1 MNLWKGWTML
11 SINFKAVSKARCV
24 LLVVGLMFFA
34 GCVEEKSEYT
44 LNPDGSGKVVYDVIF
59 VPTQL
64 NLSDNETSPQYRI
77 KLETEK
83 ILQKSEGIDAWK
95 DISHELTD
103 EGRIHFVGTAYF
115 RDINKV
121 NIRAGGLNKDM
132 RLRFSRSQ
140 SGRITIELRKESDSK
155 SSEKKGDVPEFT
167 EAELTQK
174 IKEARLQYNE
184 ARPMM
189 LGMLG
194 TLKQVKK
201 LHLPGK
207 IEKRSNFELIDSSTV
222 QVKIEGRKMIEA
234 MDKMMADDE
243 WMKRQIRAGKNPVK
257 EGPDEPVLNEM
268 LFGEKGP
275 VQIILDGDSKA
286 LFDYEAEVAQAQKG
300 YKAMI
305 KKLAFGETS
314 PIAVPTITEAKPG
327 KARIGGVR
335 LVTGAEKERGIKP
348 LYQSNNSYTLSVVL
362 ELPEPNLITIEG
374 QVEEALTDTGKSILG
389 EHNRRIAFPKLSE
402 DGRAAVFDVKLDV
415 PEEKA
420 KGLSELS
427 GVIECFK
434 ATGTKKIDLGVMD
447 FKEGISSDVP
457 GFSIRS
463 VKERYDTKGQEISLR
478 VDLLRNSV
486 KDVKFYREDGTE
498 IDVSSGGS
506 SSSQG
511 RLLGTSFKTKGE
523 FPPRGRIVFEVLD
536 GITKHRIPFKLT
548 NISLLGRP
556 L

>member
-1 MNLWKGWTML
+1 ML
-11 SINFKAVSKARCV
+11 SMNFKAVSKAGWAP
-24 LLVVGLMFFA
+24 LVVALAFFA

-44 LNPDGSGKVVYDVIF
+44 VNPDGSGKVVYDIIF
-59 VPTQL
+59 APTQL
-64 NLSDNETSPQYRI
+64 NLSPKETEPQHRI
-77 KLETEK
+77 KLEVEK
-83 ILQKSEGIDAWK
+83 ILQKSEGIDAWS
-95 DISHELTD
+95 DIFYELTD
-103 EGRIHFVGTAYF
+103 EGQIHFVGTAYF

-121 NIRAGGLNKDM
+121 NIRAGGFNKDM
-132 RLRFSRSQ
+132 KLRFSRSR

-155 SSEKKGDVPEFT
+155 STEKKGDVPEFS
-167 EAELTQK
+167 EAELAQK
-174 IKEARLQYNE
+174 IKETRLQYNE

-234 MDKMMADDE
+234 MDKMMADDG

-275 VQIILDGDSKA
+275 VQIVLDGDSKA

-300 YKAMI
+300 YKTII
-305 KKLAFGETS
+305 KKLGIRETS
-314 PIAVPTITEAKPG
+314 RIGVPTITEAKPG
-327 KARIGGVR
+327 KTRIGGAR
-335 LVTGAEKERGIKP
+335 LVTGADKERGIKP
-348 LYQSNNSYTLSVVL
+348 LYQFDNSYTLSVIL
-362 ELPEPNLITIEG
+362 ELPEPNLITIQG
-374 QVEEALTDTGKSILG
+374 QVEEALTDTGDSIVL
-389 EHNRRIAFPKLSE
+389 ERNRRIPLPKLSE
-402 DGRAAVFDVKLDV
+402 DGRAAVFDVKLAV
-415 PEEKA
+415 PDEKA

-427 GVIECFK
+427 GVIRCFK

-447 FKEGISSDVP
+447 FKDGVSSDVP

-463 VKERYDTKGQEISLR
+463 VKESYDKKGQEISLK
-478 VDLLRNSV
+478 VDLLLNSV
-486 KDVKFYREDGTE
+486 KTVKFYREDGTE
-498 IDVSSGGS
+498 IDAPSRGRSYS
-506 SSSQG
+506 KD
-511 RLLGTSFKTKGE
+511 RLLHITFKSKGE
-523 FPPRGRIVFEVLD
+523 LPPRGRIVFEVLD

-548 NISLLGRP
+548 NISLFGRP

>member
-1 MNLWKGWTML
+1 ML
-11 SINFKAVSKARCV
+11 GMNFKAVSKAGCV

-44 LNPDGSGKVVYDVIF
+44 VNPDGSGKVVYDVIF
-59 VPTQL
+59 APTQL
-64 NLSDNETSPQYRI
+64 NLSEKETKPQHHI
-77 KLETEK
+77 KLEVEK
-83 ILQKSEGIDAWK
+83 ILQKSEGIDAWS
-95 DISHELTD
+95 DISYELTD

-121 NIRAGGLNKDM
+121 DIRAGGFNKGM
-132 RLRFSRSQ
+132 KLRFSRSQ

-155 SSEKKGDVPEFT
+155 STQKKGDVPEFT
-167 EAELTQK
+167 EAELAQK
-174 IKEARLQYNE
+174 IKEARLQYNQ

-207 IEKRSNFELIDSSTV
+207 IEKHSNFELIDSNTV

-234 MDKMMADDE
+234 MDKMIAYDG
-243 WMKRQIRAGKNPVK
+243 WMERQIRAGKNPVK

-275 VQIILDGDSKA
+275 VQIVLDSDSKA
-286 LFDYEAEVAQAQKG
+286 LFDYDAELAQAQKG
-300 YKAMI
+300 YRAMI
-305 KKLAFGETS
+305 KKLGIGETS

-348 LYQSNNSYTLSVVL
+348 LYQSNNSYTLSLVL
-362 ELPEPNLITIEG
+362 ELPEPNLVIIEG
-374 QVEEALTDTGKSILG
+374 QVEQALTDTGQSILSQR
-389 EHNRRIAFPKLSE
+389 NRGIPFPKLSE
-402 DGRAAVFDVKLDV
+402 DGRAVVFDVKLAV
-415 PEEKA
+415 PDENA

-427 GVIECFK
+427 GALECLK
-434 ATGTKKIDLGVMD
+434 STGTKDIDLGVMD
-447 FKEGISSDVP
+447 FKNGSESKVP
-457 GFSIRS
+457 GFSIRT
-463 VKERYDTKGQEISLR
+463 VKERYDKKGQEISLK
-478 VDLLRNSV
+478 VDLLRRSV
-486 KDVKFYREDGTE
+486 KNVKFYREDGTE
-498 IDVSSGGS
+498 IDVSSAGRS
-506 SSSQG
+506 SSLG
-511 RLLGTSFKTKGE
+511 RLLYISFKTKGE

>member
-1 MNLWKGWTML
+1 ML
-11 SINFKAVSKARCV
+11 DRKVKVVSKTCWVPLV
-24 LLVVGLMFFA
+24 LGLAFFA

-77 KLETEK
+77 RLEIEK
-83 ILQKSEGIDAWK
+83 ILQMSEGVDVWS
-95 DISHELTD
+95 DISYDLTD

-121 NIRAGGLNKDM
+121 NIRAGGFNKDM
-132 RLRFSRSQ
+132 KLRFSRSQ
-140 SGRITIELRKESDSK
+140 SGRIIIELRKESDSK
-155 SSEKKGDVPEFT
+155 SNQEKGDVPEFS
-167 EAELTQK
+167 EAELAQK

-184 ARPMM
+184 LKPMM
-189 LGMLG
+189 LATFG

-207 IEKRSNFELIDSSTV
+207 VEKNSNFELIDSNTV

-234 MDKMMADDE
+234 MDKMIAYDG
-243 WMKRQIRAGKNPVK
+243 WMERQIRAGKNPVK

-275 VQIILDGDSKA
+275 VQLVLDSDSKA
-286 LFDYEAEVAQAQKG
+286 LFDYDAEAAQARKG
-300 YKAMI
+300 YKAML
-305 KKLAFGETS
+305 KKLGFGETS
-314 PIAVPTITEAKPG
+314 PIAVPTITDAKPG

-335 LVTGAEKERGIKP
+335 LVTGADKERKIRP
-348 LYQSNNSYTLSVVL
+348 LNQFDNSYTLSMIL
-362 ELPEPNLITIEG
+362 ELPEPNLIIIEG
-374 QVEEALTDTGKSILG
+374 QVEEALTDTGKSILS
-389 EHNRRIAFPKLSE
+389 EHNRRILFPKPSE

-415 PEEKA
+415 PEENA

-427 GVIECFK
+427 GTLECFK

-463 VKERYDTKGQEISLR
+463 VKESYDKKGQEISLK
-478 VDLLRNSV
+478 VDLLRKSV
-486 KDVKFYREDGTE
+486 KDVKFYHENGTE
-498 IDVSSGGS
+498 IDVSSGGR

-511 RLLGTSFKTKGE
+511 RLLYISFKTKGE

-536 GITKHRIPFKLT
+536 GVTKHRIPFKLT
-548 NISLLGRP
+548 NVSLIGRP
-556 L
+556 F

>member
-1 MNLWKGWTML
+1 ML
-11 SINFKAVSKARCV
+11 GMNFKAVSKAGCV

-83 ILQKSEGIDAWK
+83 ILQKSEGVDVWK
-95 DISHELTD
+95 NISYELTD

-115 RDINKV
+115 RDINKL
-121 NIRAGGLNKDM
+121 NIQAGGFNKDM
-132 RLRFSRSQ
+132 KLRFSRSQ

-167 EAELTQK
+167 EAELAQK

-194 TLKQVKK
+194 TLKLVKK

-207 IEKRSNFELIDSSTV
+207 IEKHSNFELIDSNTV
-222 QVKIEGRKMIEA
+222 QLKIEGRKMIEA

-257 EGPDEPVLNEM
+257 EGPDEPALNEM

-275 VQIILDGDSKA
+275 VQIVLDSDSKT
-286 LFDYEAEVAQAQKG
+286 LFDYEAEVTQAQKG

-305 KKLAFGETS
+305 KKLGIGETS
-314 PIAVPTITEAKPG
+314 PIAIPTITDVEPG
-327 KARIGGVR
+327 KARIAGVR
-335 LVTGAEKERGIKP
+335 LVTGADKERGIKP

-362 ELPEPNLITIEG
+362 ELPEPNLVIIEG
-374 QVEEALTDTGKSILG
+374 QVEQALTDTGQSILSQR
-389 EHNRRIAFPKLSE
+389 NRGIPFPKLSE
-402 DGRAAVFDVKLDV
+402 DGRAVVFDVKLAV
-415 PEEKA
+415 PDEKA

-427 GVIECFK
+427 GALECLK
-434 ATGTKKIDLGVMD
+434 STGTKDIDLGVMD
-447 FKEGISSDVP
+447 FKNGSESKVP
-457 GFSIRS
+457 GFSIRT
-463 VKERYDTKGQEISLR
+463 VKERYDKKGHEISLK
-478 VDLLRNSV
+478 VDLLRRSV

-498 IDVSSGGS
+498 IDVSSAGRS
-506 SSSQG
+506 SSLG
-511 RLLGTSFKTKGE
+511 RLLYISFKTKGE

>member
-1 MNLWKGWTML
+1 MLDRKVKG
-11 SINFKAVSKARCV
+11 VSKACWM
-24 LLVVGLMFFA
+24 LLVVVLVFFA

-44 LNPDGSGKVVYDVIF
+44 INPDGSGKVVYDVIF

-64 NLSDNETSPQYRI
+64 NFSDSETSPQHQI
-77 KLETEK
+77 KLAIEK

-95 DISHELTD
+95 DISYDLTD

-115 RDINKV
+115 RDINKL
-121 NIRAGGLNKDM
+121 NIQAGGFNKDM
-132 RLRFSRSQ
+132 KLRFSRSQ
-140 SGRITIELRKESDSK
+140 SGRITIELRKASAGK
-155 SSEKKGDVPEFT
+155 SSQKKGDVPEIS
-167 EAELTQK
+167 EAELAQK
-174 IKEARLQYNE
+174 IKEARFQYNQ

-189 LGMLG
+189 LAIFG

-207 IEKRSNFELIDSSTV
+207 IEKHSNFELIDSNTV
-222 QVKIEGRKMIEA
+222 QVKIEGQKIVEA
-234 MDKMMADDE
+234 MDKMMADDK
-243 WMKRQIRAGKNPVK
+243 WMKLQICAGKNPVK

-268 LFGEKGP
+268 LFGKKGP
-275 VQIILDGDSKA
+275 VQVVLDSDSKT
-286 LFDYEAEVAQAQKG
+286 LFDYEAEVAQAQKD

-305 KKLAFGETS
+305 KNLRFGESS
-314 PIAVPTITEAKPG
+314 PIAMPIITKAKPG
-327 KARIGGVR
+327 KARIGAAR
-335 LVTGAEKERGIKP
+335 LVIGADKERGIKP
-348 LYQSNNSYTLSVVL
+348 LYQFGNSYTLSVIL
-362 ELPEPNLITIEG
+362 ELPEPNLILIEG
-374 QVEEALTDTGKSILG
+374 QVEKALTDTGDSILL
-389 EHNRRIAFPKLSE
+389 ERNQNISFPKLSK
-402 DGRAAVFDVKLDV
+402 DGRAAVFDVKLAV
-415 PEEKA
+415 PDEKA

-447 FKEGISSDVP
+447 FKDGVSSSVP

-463 VKERYDTKGQEISLR
+463 VKERYDKKGQEISLK
-478 VDLLRNSV
+478 VDLPRKSV
-486 KDVKFYREDGTE
+486 KDVKFYDENGTE
-498 IDVSSGGS
+498 IDVSSGGR

-511 RLLGTSFKTKGE
+511 RLLLISFKTKGK
-523 FPPRGRIVFEVLD
+523 FPLRGRIVFEVLD

>member
-1 MNLWKGWTML
+1 ML

>member
-1 MNLWKGWTML
+1 ML
-11 SINFKAVSKARCV
+11 SMNFKAVSKAGWV
-24 LLVVGLMFFA
+24 PLVVALAFFA

-44 LNPDGSGKVVYDVIF
+44 VNPDGSGKVVYDIIF
-59 VPTQL
+59 APTQL
-64 NLSDNETSPQYRI
+64 NLSPKETDPQHRI
-77 KLETEK
+77 KLEVEK
-83 ILQKSEGIDAWK
+83 ILQKSEGIDAWS
-95 DISHELTD
+95 DIFYELTD
-103 EGRIHFVGTAYF
+103 EGQIHFVGTAYF

-121 NIRAGGLNKDM
+121 DIRAGGFNKGM
-132 RLRFSRSQ
+132 KLRFSRSQ

-155 SSEKKGDVPEFT
+155 STEKKGDVPEFT
-167 EAELTQK
+167 EAELAQK

-207 IEKRSNFELIDSSTV
+207 IEKHLNFELIDSNTV

-234 MDKMMADDE
+234 MDKMMADDG

-275 VQIILDGDSKA
+275 VQIILHSDSKA
-286 LFDYEAEVAQAQKG
+286 LFDYDAELAQARKG

-305 KKLAFGETS
+305 KKLGFGETS
-314 PIAVPTITEAKPG
+314 PIAVATITDGKPG

-335 LVTGAEKERGIKP
+335 LVTGADKERGIKP

-362 ELPEPNLITIEG
+362 ELPEPNLVIIEG
-374 QVEEALTDTGKSILG
+374 QVEQALTDTGKSILS
-389 EHNRRIAFPKLSE
+389 EHNRGIAFPKPSE

-415 PEEKA
+415 PEENA

-427 GVIECFK
+427 GALECLK

-463 VKERYDTKGQEISLR
+463 VKERYDKKGQEISLK
-478 VDLLRNSV
+478 VDLLRRSV
-486 KDVKFYREDGTE
+486 KNVKFYREDGTE
-498 IDVSSGGS
+498 IDVSSAGR

-511 RLLGTSFKTKGE
+511 RLLYISFKTKGE